1 MRTPLKVLLFIIG
14 SAIAVRISGLVIS
27 KRLDEGTEVSDEF
40 RRVVFLDG
48 IDFRSR
54 AGGLRY
60 AQLRVVLG
68 GAKLDLREAIIG
80 PAGARVRAENTMGG
94 LLIMVRDDWAVSVD
108 DELIGAGDSQ
118 VEVTPIDELPADAPR
133 LHIDVTTKYGG
144 TVVSTRR
151 QDW

>member
-1 MRTPLKVLLFIIG
+1 MRTLLKVLLFIIG
-14 SAIAVRISGLVIS
+14 AAIAVRVSGLVIS
-27 KRLDEGTEVSDEF
+27 KRLDEGSEVSDEF
-40 RRVVFLDG
+40 RRVVFLNG

-54 AGGLRY
+54 AGGLRNV
-60 AQLRVVLG
+60 QLQVMFG
-68 GAKLDLREAIIG
+68 GAKLDLREATIG
-80 PAGARVRAENTMGG
+80 PAGARMQAQNTMGG
-94 LLIMVRDDWAVSVD
+94 LLVIVRDDWAVSVD
-108 DELIGAGDSQ
+108 DELIGGGDSQ